1 MKKDIPELKVEDLA
15 LVIAP
20 RSDDAQHEELW
31 ETFLINLKEE
41 PIQNVMI
48 SSWGYGELDV
58 REMKTTT
65 LRHFFEQIGP
75 LSVNPVEP
83 ILTQAFSLTNE
94 YWVSYTFEG
103 QMYDKRYVFVV
114 GSMEPTNFTPIP
126 FLNRRGVMIR

>member
-48 SSWGYGELDV
+48 SSWGYGELEG

-65 LRHFFEQIGP
+65 LRHFFEEVGP
-75 LSVNPVEP
+75 LSVHPIEP
-83 ILTQAFSLTNE
+83 ILTQAFALTNE

-103 QMYDKRYVFVV
+103 QMYDKRYIFVV

>member
-20 RSDDAQHEELW
+20 RNDDAQHEELW

-41 PIQNVMI
+41 SIQNVMI
-48 SSWGYGELDV
+48 SSWGYGELDG

-65 LRHFFEQIGP
+65 LRHFFEQVGP
-75 LSVNPVEP
+75 LSVHPIEP
-83 ILTQAFSLTNE
+83 ILTKAFALTNE

-103 QMYDKRYVFVV
+103 QMYDKRYIFVV

>member
-48 SSWGYGELDV
+48 SSWGYGELDG

-65 LRHFFEQIGP
+65 LRHFFEQVGP
-75 LSVNPVEP
+75 LSVNPIEP
-83 ILTQAFSLTNE
+83 ILTRAFSLTNE

-103 QMYDKRYVFVV
+103 QMYDKRYIFVV

>member
-48 SSWGYGELDV
+48 SSWGYGELEG

-65 LRHFFEQIGP
+65 LRHFFEQVGP
-75 LSVNPVEP
+75 LSVNPIEP

>member
-41 PIQNVMI
+41 AIQNVMI
-48 SSWGYGELDV
+48 SSWGYGELDG

-65 LRHFFEQIGP
+65 LRHFFEQVGP
-75 LSVNPVEP
+75 LSVHPIEP
-83 ILTQAFSLTNE
+83 ILTKAFSLTNE

-103 QMYDKRYVFVV
+103 QMYDKRYIFVV

>member
-48 SSWGYGELDV
+48 SSWGYGELDG
-58 REMKTTT
+58 REIKTTT
-65 LRHFFEQIGP
+65 LRHFFEEVGP
-75 LSVNPVEP
+75 LSVHPIEP
-83 ILTQAFSLTNE
+83 ILTQAFALTNE

-103 QMYDKRYVFVV
+103 QMYDKRYIFVV

>member
-41 PIQNVMI
+41 AIQNVMI
-48 SSWGYGELDV
+48 SSWGYGELDG

-65 LRHFFEQIGP
+65 LRHFFEQVGP
-75 LSVNPVEP
+75 LSVHPIEP
-83 ILTQAFSLTNE
+83 ILTKAFSLTNE

>member
-20 RSDDAQHEELW
+20 RGDDAQNEELW
-31 ETFLINLKEE
+31 DTFLINLKEE
-41 PIQNVMI
+41 AIQNVMI
-48 SSWGYGELDV
+48 SSWGYGELDG

-75 LSVNPVEP
+75 LSIHPIEP
-83 ILTQAFSLTNE
+83 ILTKAFSLTNE

-103 QMYDKRYVFVV
+103 QMYDKRYIFVV
-114 GSMEPTNFTPIP
+114 GSIEPTNFTPIP

>member
-41 PIQNVMI
+41 AIQNVMI
-48 SSWGYGELDV
+48 SSWGYGELDG

-65 LRHFFEQIGP
+65 LRHFFEQISP
-75 LSVNPVEP
+75 LSVNPIEP
-83 ILTQAFSLTNE
+83 ILTKAFALTNE

-103 QMYDKRYVFVV
+103 QMYDKRYIFVV

>member
-48 SSWGYGELDV
+48 SSWGYGELDG

-65 LRHFFEQIGP
+65 LRHFFEQVGP
-75 LSVNPVEP
+75 LSVNPIEP
-83 ILTQAFSLTNE
+83 ILTQAFALTNE

-103 QMYDKRYVFVV
+103 QMYDKRYIFVV

>member
-41 PIQNVMI
+41 AIQNVMI
-48 SSWGYGELDV
+48 SSWGYGELEG

-75 LSVNPVEP
+75 LSVNPIEP
-83 ILTQAFSLTNE
+83 ILTKTFALTNE

-103 QMYDKRYVFVV
+103 QMYDKRYIFVV

>member
-20 RSDDAQHEELW
+20 RSDDSAHEELW
-31 ETFLINLKEE
+31 DTFLINLKEE
-41 PIQNVMI
+41 SIQNVMI
-48 SSWGYGELDV
+48 SSWGYGELDG
-58 REMKTTT
+58 RDIKTTT
-65 LRHFFEQIGP
+65 LRHFFEEMGP
-75 LSVNPVEP
+75 LSIHPIEP
-83 ILTQAFSLTNE
+83 ILTKAFSLTNE

-114 GSMEPTNFTPIP
+114 GSIEPTNFTPIP

>member
-48 SSWGYGELDV
+48 SSWGYGELDG

-65 LRHFFEQIGP
+65 LRHFFEQISP
-75 LSVNPVEP
+75 LSVNPIEP
-83 ILTQAFSLTNE
+83 ILTKAFALTNE

>member
-20 RSDDAQHEELW
+20 RNDDAQHEELW
-31 ETFLINLKEE
+31 GTFLINLKEE

-48 SSWGYGELDV
+48 SSWGYGELDG

-65 LRHFFEQIGP
+65 LRHFFEQVGP
-75 LSVNPVEP
+75 LSVHPIEP
-83 ILTQAFSLTNE
+83 ILTKAFALTNE

-103 QMYDKRYVFVV
+103 QMYDKRYIFVV

>member
-48 SSWGYGELDV
+48 SSWGYGELDG

>member
-41 PIQNVMI
+41 AIQNVMI
-48 SSWGYGELDV
+48 SSWGYGELDG

-65 LRHFFEQIGP
+65 LRHFFEQVSP
-75 LSVNPVEP
+75 LSVNPIEP
-83 ILTQAFSLTNE
+83 ILTKAFSLTNE

-103 QMYDKRYVFVV
+103 QMYDKRYIFVV